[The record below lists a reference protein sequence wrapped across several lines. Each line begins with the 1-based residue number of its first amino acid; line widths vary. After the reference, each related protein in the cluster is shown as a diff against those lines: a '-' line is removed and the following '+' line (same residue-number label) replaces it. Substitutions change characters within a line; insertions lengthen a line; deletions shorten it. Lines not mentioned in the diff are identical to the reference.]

1 MSLCG
6 LDFGTS
12 NSTVGVVIDQRAT
25 MVPLEKHPRTGAL
38 ETTLP
43 SALFFD
49 FEGDN
54 ISFGRHA
61 IEDYT
66 RGDFGRLMRSMKS
79 ILGSRQMD
87 DGTQIKNKLYTFNDI
102 IGFFMHSL
110 KQRAEQ
116 FSNQALESV
125 VLGRPVHFNDH
136 HPDLDAAAEAR
147 LSEIARAV
155 GFKNISFQ
163 FEPIAA
169 AYDYEQT
176 VDREEIALII
186 DIGGGT
192 SDFTLIKLSKANREK
207 TDRQADLLANHG
219 IHIGGTDFDRHLSL
233 ATVMPHFGLG
243 VPYKDKPN
251 LAMPIHY
258 YVDLGTWHR
267 IHSLYDPKVLRDLAD
282 LRLNMAQPDAIAR
295 LIQLLK
301 QKDGHRLAGQVEQAK
316 IDLADRQETQID
328 LSFLNRDSGS
338 GDVLAHPVNRA
349 RLDAAI
355 QSDVDRVFAAVA
367 ETLAQAGIGKG
378 AINTIFTTGGSTALP
393 SVRALIQSQF
403 PDANWVSGD
412 LFNSVGK
419 GLVLEAQR
427 RY

>member
-12 NSTVGVVIDQRAT
+12 NSTVGVVVDQRAT
-25 MVPLEKHPRTGAL
+25 MVPLEQHPRTGAL

-87 DGTQIKNKLYTFNDI
+87 DGTRIKNKLYSFNDI
-102 IGFFMHSL
+102 IGFFIQSL

-116 FSNQALESV
+116 FSDQALESV

-176 VDREEIALII
+176 VDQEEIALII

-295 LIQLLK
+295 LIRLLK

-316 IDLADRQETQID
+316 IDLADRQETDID

-338 GDVLAHPVNRA
+338 GDTLAHPVNRA

-355 QSDVDRVFAAVA
+355 QTDVDRVFAAVA
-367 ETLAQAGIGKG
+367 ETLAQAGIGKA

>member
-102 IGFFMHSL
+102 IGFFMQSL

-155 GFKNISFQ
+155 GFKTFP
-163 FEPIAA
+163 F
-169 AYDYEQT
+169 
-176 VDREEIALII
+176 
-186 DIGGGT
+186 
-192 SDFTLIKLSKANREK
+192 
-207 TDRQADLLANHG
+207 
-219 IHIGGTDFDRHLSL
+219 SL
-233 ATVMPHFGLG
+233 NP
-243 VPYKDKPN
+243 
-251 LAMPIHY
+251 
-258 YVDLGTWHR
+258 
-267 IHSLYDPKVLRDLAD
+267 
-282 LRLNMAQPDAIAR
+282 
-295 LIQLLK
+295 
-301 QKDGHRLAGQVEQAK
+301 
-316 IDLADRQETQID
+316 
-328 LSFLNRDSGS
+328 
-338 GDVLAHPVNRA
+338 
-349 RLDAAI
+349 
-355 QSDVDRVFAAVA
+355 
-367 ETLAQAGIGKG
+367 
-378 AINTIFTTGGSTALP
+378 
-393 SVRALIQSQF
+393 
-403 PDANWVSGD
+403 
-412 LFNSVGK
+412 
-419 GLVLEAQR
+419 
-427 RY
+427 